1 MRKYFKVLLLL
12 IWNVFH
18 GVITE
23 IIKHGQILV
32 FKGAAA
38 KKSQL
43 REVGHFLERQGL
55 KNIFSTASVGDSC
68 LKSSREVF
76 RKLLKP

>member
-1 MRKYFKVLLLL
+1 MELLQKLS
-12 IWNVFH
+12 
-18 GVITE
+18 
-23 IIKHGQILV
+23 KHEQILV

>member
-1 MRKYFKVLLLL
+1 MELLQKLS
-12 IWNVFH
+12 
-18 GVITE
+18 
-23 IIKHGQILV
+23 KHEQILV

-55 KNIFSTASVGDSC
+55 KKHFFNCKCGRQ
-68 LKSSREVF
+68 LPQK
-76 RKLLKP
+76 